1 MNCTSSLRFWLVL
14 ATVGAFSLSA
24 GVASELPPI
33 VPAEA
38 IAHQLSP
45 SAPLPSGR
53 KKKIEFE
60 PAGEDP
66 VATPPV
72 SVSGP
77 VSQRIALPA
86 IEFEFDSDRL
96 TPRAREQVSELAK
109 ALSLDALR
117 SLGFAVQGHT
127 DSVGGREYNRALS
140 LRRAS
145 AVKRYLVTERV
156 TAHRL
161 VEVGLGEDF
170 PLPGLPGDDA
180 RNRRVEIVHLGP
192 TDGPDVVPPVSQDTG
207 RKALLI
213 GIDAYRS
220 VSPLVGP
227 VNDAKAMREFIT
239 ADLGFGDGDVRLLVD
254 ADATRANIL
263 REFEEWLID
272 GTRPGDEVFF
282 YFSGH
287 GFQQPDTNGDESDRL
302 DETLVPVDVVVRN
315 GETVVGMI
323 ADDEIAALLDRL
335 SGRRVTVVVDACHS
349 GTSDRIS
356 VVGEEWRY
364 VKSPRRPDGGPL
376 RLGTVDP
383 SRAVEASAPEA
394 FLSTKD
400 PQLQAAE
407 VTVWAA
413 VDAHQKAL
421 VDEEVR
427 GAPLSVFT
435 RRFLS
440 GMRDGEADTDAN
452 GVVTLS
458 ELHAYLIRESEA
470 YCARHANRC
479 RRGLTPQLHAAS
491 HAMDAPAFGP
501 VAASVSPQARAVKDI
516 LVGPTSSVAGAPS
529 DGVRLHIE
537 QGTRL
542 EVGTELEI
550 VVTSPRDGYLVLL
563 DIDAVGD
570 MVQIFP
576 NEFSLAGGV
585 PVSVRAG
592 EAKHVPERALD
603 PSFRLR
609 VSPPAGLGT
618 LVAVV
623 SDEISQLNVLTA
635 QHKDLS
641 VIERP
646 KAYLVELAEVLRA
659 GGDGPH
665 RRVATLVYE
674 TVMPAQ

>member
-1 MNCTSSLRFWLVL
+1 MNCTSSLRVWLVL
-14 ATVGAFSLSA
+14 ATVGVFSSSA

-38 IAHQLSP
+38 IAQQLSP

-53 KKKIEFE
+53 KKKVGVV

-72 SVSGP
+72 SGSGP

-96 TPRAREQVSELAK
+96 TPRAREQVAELAK
-109 ALSLDALR
+109 ALSLDDLR
-117 SLGFAVQGHT
+117 SLVYAVQGHT
-127 DSVGGREYNRALS
+127 DSVGDGGYNRALS

-145 AVKRYLVTERV
+145 AVKRQLVTENI
-156 TAHRL
+156 ANDRL

-170 PLPGLPGDDA
+170 PLRGLAGADA
-180 RNRRVEIVHLGP
+180 RNRRVEIVRLGS
-192 TDGPDVVPPVSQDTG
+192 TDGGSVPSLSQDAG

-213 GIDAYRS
+213 GIDAYQN
-220 VSPLVGP
+220 VLPLIGP
-227 VNDAKAMREFIT
+227 VNDAEAMREFVT

-263 REFEEWLID
+263 REIEEWLID

-287 GFQQPDTNGDESDRL
+287 GFQQPDTSGDESDRL

-315 GETVVGMI
+315 DKTIAGMI
-323 ADDEIAALLDRL
+323 ADDEIAALLNRL

-356 VVGEEWRY
+356 VVGDAWQY
-364 VKSPRRPDGGPL
+364 IKSPRRLDGGPL

-400 PQLQAAE
+400 PQLRAAD

-413 VDAHQKAL
+413 VAAHQKAL

-440 GMRDGEADTDAN
+440 GLQDAEADTDAN

-516 LVGPTSSVAGAPS
+516 LVGPTSSVAGGPS

-550 VVTSPRDGYLVLL
+550 VVTSSRDGYLVLL

-576 NEFSLAGGV
+576 NEFSLASGV
-585 PVSVRAG
+585 PTSVRAG
-592 EAKHVPERALD
+592 EAKHVPDLALE

-609 VSPPAGLGT
+609 VSPPAGVGT

-623 SDEISQLNVLTA
+623 SDKIPQLDVLTA

-646 KAYLVELAEVLRA
+646 KAYLVELAEVLLA
-659 GGDGPH
+659 GGDSPH

-674 TVMPAQ
+674 TVMPTQ

>member
-1 MNCTSSLRFWLVL
+1 M
-14 ATVGAFSLSA
+14 
-24 GVASELPPI
+24 GV
-33 VPAEA
+33 V
-38 IAHQLSP
+38 
-45 SAPLPSGR
+45 
-53 KKKIEFE
+53 

-66 VATPPV
+66 VATRPV
-72 SVSGP
+72 SGSGP
-77 VSQRIALPA
+77 GSQRITLPA

-96 TPRAREQVSELAK
+96 TPRAREQVAELAK
-109 ALSLDALR
+109 ALSLDDLR
-117 SLGFAVQGHT
+117 SLVYAVQGHT
-127 DSVGGREYNRALS
+127 DSVGDGGYNRALS

-145 AVKRYLVTERV
+145 AVKRQLVTENI
-156 TAHRL
+156 ANDRL

-170 PLPGLPGDDA
+170 PLRGLAGADA
-180 RNRRVEIVHLGP
+180 RNRRVEIVHRGS
-192 TDGPDVVPPVSQDTG
+192 TDGGSVPSLSQDTG

-213 GIDAYRS
+213 GIDAYQN
-220 VSPLVGP
+220 VLPLIGP

-263 REFEEWLID
+263 REIEEWLID

-287 GFQQPDTNGDESDRL
+287 GFQQPDTSGDESDRL

-315 GETVVGMI
+315 DKTIAGMI
-323 ADDEIAALLDRL
+323 ADDEIAALLNRL

-356 VVGEEWRY
+356 VVGDAWQY
-364 VKSPRRPDGGPL
+364 IKSPRRLDGGPL

-400 PQLQAAE
+400 PQLRAAD

-413 VDAHQKAL
+413 VAAHQKAL

-440 GMRDGEADTDAN
+440 GLQDAEADTDAN

-516 LVGPTSSVAGAPS
+516 LVGPTSSVAGGPS

-550 VVTSPRDGYLVLL
+550 VVTSSRDGYLVLL

-576 NEFSLAGGV
+576 NEFSLASGV
-585 PVSVRAG
+585 PTSVRAG
-592 EAKHVPERALD
+592 EAKHVPDLALE

-609 VSPPAGLGT
+609 VSPPAGVGT

-623 SDEISQLNVLTA
+623 SDKIPQLDVLTA

-659 GGDGPH
+659 GGDSPH

-674 TVMPAQ
+674 TVMPTQ

>member
-53 KKKIEFE
+53 KKKMVFE
-60 PAGEDP
+60 PTGEDP
-66 VATPPV
+66 VATRPV
-72 SVSGP
+72 SGSGRG
-77 VSQRIALPA
+77 SQRITLPA

-96 TPRAREQVSELAK
+96 TPRAREQVAELAK
-109 ALSLDALR
+109 ALSLDDLR
-117 SLGFAVQGHT
+117 SLVYAVQGHT
-127 DSVGGREYNRALS
+127 DSVGDGGYNRALS

-145 AVKRYLVTERV
+145 AVKRQLVTENI
-156 TAHRL
+156 ANDRL
-161 VEVGLGEDF
+161 VEVGLGEDY
-170 PLPGLPGDDA
+170 PLRGLAGADA
-180 RNRRVEIVHLGP
+180 RNRRVEIVHLGS
-192 TDGPDVVPPVSQDTG
+192 TDGGSVPSLSQDTG

-220 VSPLVGP
+220 VLPLVGP

-263 REFEEWLID
+263 REIEEWLID

-287 GFQQPDTNGDESDRL
+287 GFQQPDTSGDESDRL

-315 GETVVGMI
+315 DKTIAGMI
-323 ADDEIAALLDRL
+323 ADDEIAALLNRL

-356 VVGEEWRY
+356 VVGDAWQY
-364 VKSPRRPDGGPL
+364 IKSPRRLDGGPL

-400 PQLQAAE
+400 PQLRAAD

-413 VDAHQKAL
+413 VAAHQKAL

-440 GMRDGEADTDAN
+440 GLQDAEADTDAN

-501 VAASVSPQARAVKDI
+501 VAASVSLQARAVKDI
-516 LVGPTSSVAGAPS
+516 LVGPTSSVAGGPS

-550 VVTSPRDGYLVLL
+550 VVTSSRDGYLVLL

-576 NEFSLAGGV
+576 NEFSLASGV
-585 PVSVRAG
+585 PTSVRAG
-592 EAKHVPERALD
+592 EAKHVPDLALE

-609 VSPPAGLGT
+609 VSPPAGVGT

-623 SDEISQLNVLTA
+623 SDEIPQLDVLTA

-646 KAYLVELAEVLRA
+646 KAYLVELREVLRA
-659 GGDGPH
+659 GGDSPH

-674 TVMPAQ
+674 TVMPTQ

>member
-1 MNCTSSLRFWLVL
+1 MNGKSSLRCWLVL
-14 ATVGAFSLSA
+14 ATLGAFTTSA
-24 GVASELPPI
+24 GIAAELPPI
-33 VPAEA
+33 IPAEE

-45 SAPLPSGR
+45 TAALPAGR

-60 PAGEDP
+60 PADEES
-66 VATPPV
+66 V
-72 SVSGP
+72 STQPAPASGP

-96 TPRAREQVSELAK
+96 TPRARQQVSELAK
-109 ALSLDALR
+109 ALTLDALR
-117 SLGFAVQGHT
+117 SLSFAVQGHT
-127 DSVGGREYNRALS
+127 DSVGDQNYNRSLS

-145 AVKRYLVTERV
+145 AVKRHLVAENIAV
-156 TAHRL
+156 HRL
-161 VEVGLGEDF
+161 VEIGLGEDF
-170 PLPGLPGDDA
+170 PLPGLAGDDG
-180 RNRRVEIVHLGP
+180 RNRRVEIVHLG
-192 TDGPDVVPPVSQDTG
+192 TADEGDVPPLAQDTG

-213 GIDAYRS
+213 GIDAYQN
-220 VSPLVGP
+220 VSPLIGP
-227 VNDAKAMREFIT
+227 VNDAEAMHAFIT
-239 ADLGFGDGDVRLLVD
+239 ADLGFDEGDVKLLLD
-254 ADATRANIL
+254 ADATRVNIL
-263 REFEEWLID
+263 REVEEWLID
-272 GTRPGDEVFF
+272 GSRPGDEVFF

-287 GFQQPDTNGDESDRL
+287 GFQQPDTNGDETDRF

-315 GETVVGMI
+315 GESVVGMI
-323 ADDEIAALLDRL
+323 ADDEIAALLNRL

-356 VVGEEWRY
+356 VVGEGWRY

-376 RLGTVDP
+376 RLGEVDP
-383 SRAVEASAPEA
+383 SRTVEASAPEA
-394 FLSTKD
+394 FLSAKD
-400 PQLQAAE
+400 PQLRAAD

-413 VDAHQKAL
+413 VEAHQKAL

-440 GMRDGEADTDAN
+440 GLRDAEADTDAN
-452 GVVTLS
+452 GVVTRS
-458 ELHAYLIRESEA
+458 ELLAYLIRESEA
-470 YCARHANRC
+470 YCARHSNRC
-479 RRGLTPQLHAAS
+479 RRGLTPQLHAAL
-491 HAMDAPAFGP
+491 HTLDAPAFGP
-501 VAASVSPQARAVKDI
+501 APTAVSAQARAVKDI
-516 LVGPTSSVAGAPS
+516 LVGPIPGAEG
-529 DGVRLHIE
+529 DTGGEVTLQIQ

-550 VVTSPRDGYLVLL
+550 VVTSLRDGHLVLL
-563 DIDAVGD
+563 DIDAAGD

-576 NEFSLAGGV
+576 NQFSSASGV
-585 PVSVRAG
+585 PTNMRAG
-592 EAKHVPERALD
+592 EAKHVPDLALE

-609 VSPPAGLGT
+609 VSPPAGSGT

-623 SDEISQLNVLTA
+623 SDEVPQLDLLTA

-659 GGDGPH
+659 GGDSPH
-665 RRVATLVYE
+665 RRVATLSYE
-674 TVMPAQ
+674 TVMPTQ